1 LLLLSPIIGF
11 SVTLGIDSFN
21 FFFVKSSDPANIELF
36 AIDTNGWE
44 YLLFIIVSF
53 SFYILGNLE

>member
-1 LLLLSPIIGF
+1 MIGF
-11 SVTLGIDSFN
+11 SVALGIGSFN
-21 FFFVKSSDPANIELF
+21 FFLVKSSDPVNIELF
-36 AIDTNGWE
+36 AIVTNGWE